1 VKQEKVTIESDFWV
15 GIVEDNS
22 SDPLRLGRCRVR
34 IIGLHSFDATE
45 LPTEGLPWAMPTLS
59 LNGTKG
65 FSVPNIND
73 WLFGYFLDGKVQQ
86 QPVIIGVL
94 PGLINV
100 KTFVK
105 LTGEQQREYI
115 QKLAAQAQP
124 DDEVEEPPQPGQPT
138 TPAIAR
144 GQVAN
149 TSIQTTND
157 LKTHACDIRPYIDM
171 KVASAKQFVKLIVST
186 IRKGIVA
193 ALRAIGI
200 SPGASALGSFLN
212 DVRRALKSINNFLTK
227 IVGAIADVVE
237 AVRRIRAIIDYIL
250 NLPERLRRFFVD
262 CLNQLI
268 ATLQVAAFEIVVGGA
283 IEGASEVPIDI
294 GSLQDEV
301 SGILNETQDIL
312 NNASQIYAG
321 PFQIASALV
330 TPSGQELSDEE
341 VKEIFE
347 KSFSGYSNFNQQNYL
362 PVSP

>member
-1 VKQEKVTIESDFWV
+1 MNGDNVTIDSDFWV

-22 SDPLRLGRCRVR
+22 SDPLKIGRCLVR
-34 IIGLHSFDATE
+34 IIGLHSFDGTE
-45 LPTEGLPWAMPTLS
+45 LPTKGLPWATPTLS
-59 LNGTKG
+59 LNGTKS

-73 WLFGYFLDGKVQQ
+73 WVYGFFLDGKSKQN
-86 QPVIIGVL
+86 PIIIGVI

-115 QKLAAQAQP
+115 QRIAAQAQP
-124 DDEVEEPPQPGQPT
+124 EDEVEEPPQPGQPT

-157 LKTHACDIRPYIDM
+157 LRTHACDITEYINL
-171 KVASAKQFVKLIVST
+171 KVATAKQFVKLIVST

-193 ALRAIGI
+193 ALKALGI
-200 SPGASALGSFLN
+200 SPGASALGSFLQ

-262 CLNQLI
+262 CLNQLL

-283 IEGASEVPIDI
+283 IQGASEVPIDI
-294 GSLQDEV
+294 GSLRNEV
-301 SGILNETQDIL
+301 TGILNETQDIL

-330 TPSGQELSDEE
+330 TPSGQQLTDEE
-341 VKEIFE
+341 VKKIFE
-347 KSFSGYSNFNQQNYL
+347 QSFSGYSNFNQQNYL